1 MNFTLGGEDWGT
13 MVASKDNTRNGYNLA
28 LLGKDIGDG
37 MDLYIAKAG
46 AAVATVVPDGVF
58 SAALSSAGIS
68 NRFITTLSR
77 DAFTEIQDAA
87 DGPWKGA
94 EIRTQEAAQEALL
107 AINEAI
113 ERKDVIRANIGAIQN
128 RLEGTITNLTIQVE
142 NLQASESRIS
152 DVDVATEM
160 TEFTKNNILAQAATS
175 MLAQANSLGGLALT
189 LING

>member
-1 MNFTLGGEDWGT
+1 
-13 MVASKDNTRNGYNLA
+13 
-28 LLGKDIGDG
+28 
-37 MDLYIAKAG
+37 MDLYIANG
-46 AAVATVVPDGVF
+46 IGGTGTPDGAF
-58 SAALSSAGIS
+58 SGKLSAGGIA
-68 NRFITTLSR
+68 NRFINSLRR

-87 DGPWKGA
+87 DGRWDGA
-94 EIRTQEAAQEALL
+94 EIRTQESAQKALL
-107 AINEAI
+107 AINDAI

-175 MLAQANSLGGLALT
+175 MLAQANSLGALALT
-189 LING
+189 LIRG